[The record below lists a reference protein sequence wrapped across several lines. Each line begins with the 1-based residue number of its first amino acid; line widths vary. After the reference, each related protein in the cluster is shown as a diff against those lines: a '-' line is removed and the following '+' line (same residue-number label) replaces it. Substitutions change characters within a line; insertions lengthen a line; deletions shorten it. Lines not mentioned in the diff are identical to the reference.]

1 MYVSLNCVII
11 DGDAANRQ
19 ELAVFLG
26 KFGVHVVAQ
35 LPVCDSLPA
44 LLSRSDA
51 PQLVL
56 LNLDPNTQ
64 ETLRRIG
71 HLPRQYPTVSFFVM
85 SQVLDANILMEAMH
99 LGVREFIPLPMS
111 EEKLTGAIERVA
123 QAFGM
128 GKKAKIIHVIP
139 TIGGC
144 GSTTI
149 ACNVAASLAKTGAK
163 TLLLDLDLVRGGVGG
178 YFDVRPRYTIADVM
192 ESAEKLDKQLLDNA
206 LTMHQ
211 GSGLAIL
218 ARPDLPEDTQRV
230 SQPGLSRLMGVL
242 GRVFEY
248 VVIDSMMSID
258 PLYSTAIAAADVNL
272 LIMQLNV
279 PSAKNSERFVGVLRR
294 MGVESNRI
302 RLVVNR
308 YVKKGCDIEPEEVER
323 SLGLKISWLVPNDFK
338 NAIAAINFGEPVV
351 LRAPKSE
358 MSVSLCGLA
367 ASIASKAP
375 NI

>member
-19 ELAVFLG
+19 ELAIFLG

-35 LPVCDSLPA
+35 LATCDSLA
-44 LLSRSDA
+44 AMLSRSDA

-71 HLPRQYPTVSFFVM
+71 HLPRQHPSISFFVM

-123 QAFGM
+123 QSFGM

-163 TLLLDLDLVRGGVGG
+163 TLLLDLDLIRGGVGG

-230 SQPGLSRLMGVL
+230 SQPGLNRLMGVL
-242 GRVFEY
+242 GRVFDY

-258 PLYSTAIAAADVNL
+258 PLYATAIAASDVNL

-294 MGVESNRI
+294 MGVEANRI

-367 ASIASKAP
+367 ASISGKP
-375 NI
+375 MNV